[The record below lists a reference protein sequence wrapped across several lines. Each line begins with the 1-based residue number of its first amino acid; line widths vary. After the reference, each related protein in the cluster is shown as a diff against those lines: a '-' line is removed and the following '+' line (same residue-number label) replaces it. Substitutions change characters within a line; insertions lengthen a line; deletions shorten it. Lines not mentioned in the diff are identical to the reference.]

1 MLENNTKRM
10 KFKAESFKAAVS
22 CKHKHSVSVSK
33 TKALFCERVCYNES
47 DYLLAE
53 ELFFGGITKRF
64 LRLKIQTDTKENNM
78 SSTSSAD
85 ESVSKSVVLTCYQ
98 CLFLM
103 NEICDNFRSSV
114 SFKFCNNRMHL
125 YRKCAKHSFRLFVEF
140 CR

>member
-1 MLENNTKRM
+1 ME
-10 KFKAESFKAAVS
+10 ESVIIKVTIPPGRRS
-22 CKHKHSVSVSK
+22 
-33 TKALFCERVCYNES
+33 
-47 DYLLAE
+47 LLWGNHEKPSA
-53 ELFFGGITKRF
+53 F
-64 LRLKIQTDTKENNM
+64 KIQTHTKENNM

-125 YRKCAKHSFRLFVEF
+125 YRKCAKHSFRFFLSNFVVKFAEQ
-140 CR
+140 R